1 MECLNADSQAGRF
14 QQRTAAAHRACAWR
28 ARQPR
33 PATLRQLHTQSWQ
46 AVLTGAGLRPRL
58 LRVPDTDLRTLA
70 RAVCAPDML
79 REDMG
84 DVRLLAVMR
93 PAQHE
98 GQESRS
104 ARMGQR
110 DGQK

>member
-1 MECLNADSQAGRF
+1 MTSN
-14 QQRTAAAHRACAWR
+14 TAAAA
-28 ARQPR
+28 QKD
-33 PATLRQLHTQSWQ
+33 LTQ
-46 AVLTGAGLRPRL
+46 AMLTGTGLRPRL

-93 PAQHE
+93 PATCE
-98 GQESRS
+98 GQEFVS
-104 ARMGQR
+104 AGMAQR
-110 DGQK
+110 RGQK